1 MKKSFKIWKIIIS
14 NLICK
19 IQYIMNVIYLIY
31 ILGRYRNI
39 CKNCL
44 PILLCC
50 GFLAAFIHD
59 RSIQV
64 GPSSQ
69 MVKSGPCV
77 KNRST
82 IRKLFE
88 NNGSHIMKGFTCSVN
103 KGDMVNFGFH
113 YQIWIRHEKK
123 CTFGIFSWWNH
134 PTFCNVWIM
143 SFEQGVKFWNWC

>member
-1 MKKSFKIWKIIIS
+1 MTQNAKQAKKS
-14 NLICK
+14 
-19 IQYIMNVIYLIY
+19 
-31 ILGRYRNI
+31 
-39 CKNCL
+39 
-44 PILLCC
+44 
-50 GFLAAFIHD
+50 
-59 RSIQV
+59 RSFTVGVSFRLSSYYSLV

-69 MVKSGPCV
+69 IVKSGPCV

-143 SFEQGVKFWNWC
+143 SFEQGVKFWNWCWILNDFCCFGFLIC